1 MDNLNENWL
10 DDILGHQPSSN
21 PAEPD
26 SQEVMAPKGLD
37 QQDDLEL
44 ERIVQETIA
53 QNWGADFPHHQE
65 DPQASDPDATQFFA
79 PQQTIPDSVFTP
91 EEPNIPFPDAQEAD
105 GITNDDATPVVQTT
119 DTPVE
124 DPEEPV
130 QEDESPAVSESADI
144 VSQDDLLIDELIQS
158 GILEQPEA
166 LTEDGSVAA
175 EQESVTEED
184 FTNDEPV
191 RKTRPKKKK
200 GDMLWGLPHLFS
212 TGVWAAIII
221 FVGITLGRTIWLC
234 AVDVLALGKTGR
246 EVTIVITEN
255 DSVADV
261 ANKLESVGMIQ
272 YSSLFETFAKITGKG
287 DQIKPG
293 TITFDAKIVYDYNA
307 LINAMSAD
315 SGPTNTV
322 TVTIPEG
329 YNCKQIF
336 ALLEEKGVCSAKDLE
351 QYAASGELPDY
362 WFLKDLKR
370 GTKYCLEGYL
380 FPDTYD
386 FYLDDTPKNVIKKF
400 LEDFDFRFSERLR
413 EKYNHLNNDL
423 GLGLSVHEV
432 VIMASMVQKE
442 KANDE
447 EGYVIASVFYNRMVD
462 SMKNPNSKYHFLGCD
477 ATIDYAESVYPN
489 QNAIINSYDTY
500 KNRGLPPGPICNPG
514 LSSLD
519 AALEPNDSSVDT
531 NNSKKFYY
539 FVLDK
544 EQNEHRFAVTQAEH
558 DKNLRELG
566 YYD

>member
-10 DDILGHQPSSN
+10 DDILGHQQPTD
-21 PAEPD
+21 PTEPD
-26 SQEVMAPKGLD
+26 PQEVMASKGLD

-65 DPQASDPDATQFFA
+65 DPQQSDPDATQFFA
-79 PQQTIPDSVFTP
+79 PHQTIPDSIFVP
-91 EEPNIPFPDAQEAD
+91 EEPNIPIPDAQEAESAPIENPISAEAD
-105 GITNDDATPVVQTT
+105 ISTESSEQPALEGESAA
-119 DTPVE
+119 
-124 DPEEPV
+124 DPEP
-130 QEDESPAVSESADI
+130 ADI
-144 VSQDDLLIDELIQS
+144 PSQDDLLIDELIHS
-158 GILEQPEA
+158 GILEQTDAPA
-166 LTEDGSVAA
+166 EDESVIA
-175 EQESVTEED
+175 EQESATEENGSTD
-184 FTNDEPV
+184 SPV
-191 RKTRPKKKK
+191 RKIRPKKQD
-200 GDMLWGLPHLFS
+200 GTGLWGLPHLFS
-212 TGVWAAIII
+212 TAVWAAIII
-221 FVGITLGRTIWLC
+221 FIGITLGRTIWLC

-261 ANKLESVGMIQ
+261 AKKLESVGMIQ

-315 SGPTNTV
+315 DGPTNTV

-386 FYLDDTPKNVIKKF
+386 FYLDDSPKNVIKKF
-400 LEDFDFRFSERLR
+400 LDDFDFRFSERLR

-423 GLGLSVHEV
+423 GLGLSVHDV

-489 QNAIINSYDTY
+489 QSTIISSYDTY

-531 NNSKKFYY
+531 NNNKQYYY

-544 EQNEHRFAVTQAEH
+544 ENNEHRFAVTQAEH
-558 DKNLRELG
+558 DKNLQELG
-566 YYD
+566 YHD

>member
-10 DDILGHQPSSN
+10 DDILGHQQSADS
-21 PAEPD
+21 AEPD
-26 SQEVMAPKGLD
+26 AQEAIASKGLD

-53 QNWGADFPHHQE
+53 QNWEANFPHHQE
-65 DPQASDPDATQFFA
+65 EPAASDPDATQFFA
-79 PQQTIPDSVFTP
+79 PQQTIPDSLFVP
-91 EEPNIPFPDAQEAD
+91 QEPIIPTPDAQEAD
-105 GITNDDATPVVQTT
+105 DITTDDAIPVAAF
-119 DTPVE
+119 PE
-124 DPEEPV
+124 APIEEPL
-130 QEDESPAVSESADI
+130 QPEQADEFTADPASAALP
-144 VSQDDLLIDELIQS
+144 SQDDLFIEELIQS
-158 GILEQPEA
+158 GILEQDNA
-166 LTEDGSVAA
+166 VADNA
-175 EQESVTEED
+175 AVVDSHD
-184 FTNDEPV
+184 FTEIADENDPPI
-191 RKTRPKKKK
+191 RKVRPKKQD
-200 GDMLWGLPHLFS
+200 GAGLWGLPHLFS
-212 TGVWAAIII
+212 TAVWAAIII

-261 ANKLESVGMIQ
+261 ANKLESVGLIQ

-386 FYLDDTPKNVIKKF
+386 FYLDDSPKNVIKKF

-489 QNAIINSYDTY
+489 QRAVINSYDTY

-531 NNSKKFYY
+531 NNSKKFFY

-544 EQNEHRFAVTQAEH
+544 EKNEHRFATTQAEH